1 MTPERAFFVQARS
14 DLEAAIRLEATR
26 CDNCQILHA
35 LQMAVE
41 KTAKGYA
48 QRFGTFKTV
57 HNAFSTGFPRIRV
70 ALLADSSVRRRMGLT
85 QRTELSRVLRSV
97 ARTATAVEALNPTVA
112 GKTNP
117 NCEYPWTD
125 PGGTTHAPA
134 RHRFGKAV
142 GRVARLKLERFLDHV
157 LAREL
162 RMKSLLAQ

>member
-1 MTPERAFFVQARS
+1 VTLERAFFVQARS
-14 DLEAAIRLEATR
+14 DLEAAIRLEASR

-48 QRFGTFKTV
+48 QRFGTFRTV
-57 HNAFSTGFPRIRV
+57 HNAFSTGFPRIRT
-70 ALLADSSVRRRMGLT
+70 ALLADASVRRRMGLVSR
-85 QRTELSRVLRSV
+85 QDLGRVLRSV
-97 ARTATAVEALNPTVA
+97 ERTATAVESLNPSVA
-112 GKTNP
+112 GRANA

-125 PGGTTHAPA
+125 AAGVTRSPA
-134 RHRFGKAV
+134 RHRFGKPA

-162 RMKSLLAQ
+162 RVQSLLAG